1 MDPLKREALDKRIEA
16 LEKLG
21 RSMAPSAR
29 AELEH
34 EIADYRRNTGRIV
47 LVPGNPGPVAVTK
60 IGGVPLWPA
69 GRRGSRTH
77 SGTGLSAV

>member
-34 EIADYRRNTGRIV
+34 EIAD
-47 LVPGNPGPVAVTK
+47 L
-60 IGGVPLWPA
+60 
-69 GRRGSRTH
+69 
-77 SGTGLSAV
+77 